1 MAGQGQVLLAGV
13 AVAAFF
19 LTLAFQRFVAGT

>member
-1 MAGQGQVLLAGV
+1 VLLAGV